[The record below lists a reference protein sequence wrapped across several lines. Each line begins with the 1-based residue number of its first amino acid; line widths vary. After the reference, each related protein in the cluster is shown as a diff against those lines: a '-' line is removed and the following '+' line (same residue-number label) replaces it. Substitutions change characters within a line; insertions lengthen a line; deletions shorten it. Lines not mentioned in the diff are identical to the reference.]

1 MTKKK
6 KVETKRG
13 PPPTKDEDQGRVTAK
28 TVVVDGPTGMKRL
41 RALTRAI
48 LRTTRARHSSR
59 GGITDSSTNRRGV

>member
-28 TVVVDGPTGMKRL
+28 TVVVDGPSGL
-41 RALTRAI
+41 RRMIALTTHI
-48 LRTTRARHSSR
+48 LTRPRP
-59 GGITDSSTNRRGV
+59 GGEAPGP